1 MAKKAK
7 DFGSLTFSEAVMRR
21 YLSRRTYAK
30 LRRVIQR
37 GEALDLSIANQVADA
52 MKRWALEKG
61 ATHYAHWF
69 QPLTGLTSEKHESFI
84 TPRLNGTALLSFT
97 GNELIQ
103 SESDA
108 SSFPSGGLRQTFEAR
123 GYTAWD
129 PTSPAFIKDEVL
141 CIPTAFF
148 SYTKEAL
155 DKKTPLLRS
164 LVALDE
170 QAKRVLALFGKKV
183 RHIECMMGPEQEY
196 FLIKKE
202 DFKRRDDLRLV
213 GRTLFGAT
221 QIKGQELNDHYFG
234 SIVPEVNDYM
244 KELDHEL
251 WLRGV
256 PATTKHNEV
265 APCQHEL
272 APMYER
278 VNVAVDHNLLTM
290 EIMKALA
297 PKHGFACLLHEK
309 PFAYI
314 NGSGKHNNWSIA
326 ADGKNL
332 LEPGESPED
341 NLQFIVFLV
350 AIIAAV
356 DDHQDLLRAS
366 VGTYANDFRLG
377 GDEAPPSIV
386 SISLGDDLERM
397 ARAVINDDAFI
408 SAKRFRYDSGVPQM
422 ANILFD
428 TSDRNRT
435 SPFAFT
441 GNKFEFRMPGS
452 RLNLSTPNM
461 ILNTAVA
468 EALKRFADELN
479 DCAPAEFTEQV
490 FAWIKR
496 TLKAHER
503 ILFSKDGY
511 SKSWKAE
518 AKQKGLD
525 NFKDAPAAFEV
536 LIKPENIAFFEA
548 FHVMDEQEVVAR
560 YVAKQETYDHFAS
573 MELKTM
579 LTMVNRDYLPAMQR
593 YVKELADEIVTCKAA
608 GCTLR
613 KDLGRDVAFLHE
625 YRKRIDAVIAAR
637 DELNARWQ
645 DAKQVSDVA
654 QRNEIHAQVLKPL
667 MHQLRNAVD
676 YLEIIT
682 PSDRWPVPSY
692 DSMLRYG
699 VI

>member
-170 QAKRVLALFGKKV
+170 QAKRVLALFGKEV